1 MDSIALKANAKR
13 PGKQSGF
20 TMIELV
26 IAIAISAVV
35 IIVAAISFQQF
46 ENNSAQQIE
55 IANAQLNLRGVLGI
69 MEREFRMIGMDF
81 NQSSSTPFGVTDIR
95 RFSITQ
101 PGTSAVPDTNGSP
114 MLRMTL
120 DLNDNGALD
129 ADETITYLLYD
140 RNGDGTLFDLGRS
153 STLPGTNLVT
163 GRQLLAEGIQA
174 LGFVFAFDS
183 DGDGAIDRTP
193 FPGNNIIWAIDANND
208 NLLDSEPNG
217 TPLGYIVPPSAI
229 RAVQLSILARV
240 KNQDSKYV
248 NTNSYSVGHQAI
260 APMNDH
266 YRRWLLTEIL
276 HIRNQ

>member
-35 IIVAAISFQQF
+35 IMVAATSFQQF

-69 MEREFRMIGMDF
+69 MEREFRMIGMDYT
-81 NQSSSTPFGVTDIR
+81 QTSSTPFGVTDIR

-120 DLNDNGALD
+120 DLNDNGTLD

-140 RNGDGTLFDLGRS
+140 RNGDGTLFDLARS
-153 STLPGTNLVT
+153 STLFGTDIVK
-163 GRQLLAEGIQA
+163 GRELLAEGIQS
-174 LGFVFAFDS
+174 LGLVFAFDN

-193 FPGNNIIWAIDANND
+193 YPGNNIIWAIDTNND
-208 NLLDSEPNG
+208 NNLDSEPNL
-217 TPLGYIVPPSAI
+217 TPLGYIVPPNAI

-240 KNQDSKYV
+240 KNQDPKYL
-248 NTNSYSVGHQAI
+248 NTNSYSVGHQAFTV
-260 APMNDH
+260 NDH
-266 YRRWLLTEIL
+266 YRRWQLTEIL